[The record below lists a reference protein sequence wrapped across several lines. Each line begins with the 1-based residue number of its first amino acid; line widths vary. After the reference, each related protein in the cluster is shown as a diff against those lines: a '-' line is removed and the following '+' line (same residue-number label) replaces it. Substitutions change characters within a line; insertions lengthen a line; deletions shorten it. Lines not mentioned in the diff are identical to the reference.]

1 MTDLKPGDKAI
12 PFELPGV
19 DDRRHS
25 LADYA
30 DKEAIAVVFTCNHC
44 PYARA
49 WEDRLI
55 DIQADYADRGVQLVA
70 ISANDAKKY
79 PADSFPRMKER
90 SEEKGFNFPYLYDES
105 QEVARAY
112 GAERTPEIFLFDKGG
127 TLRYHG
133 TVDDDYD
140 DPAAVRNHYFRDAL
154 EAVLEGRHPL
164 SAETVPVGCTIKWK

>member
-1 MTDLKPGDKAI
+1 MANLSPGDEAV

-19 DDRRHS
+19 DDRRHA

-49 WEDRLI
+49 WEDRLV
-55 DIQADYADRGVQLVA
+55 DIQADYADRGVQLLA
-70 ISANDAKKY
+70 ISANDAKNY

-133 TVDDDYD
+133 TVDDNYD

-154 EAVLEGRHPL
+154 EAVLEGRHLL
-164 SAETVPVGCTIKWK
+164 SAETAPVGCTIKWK